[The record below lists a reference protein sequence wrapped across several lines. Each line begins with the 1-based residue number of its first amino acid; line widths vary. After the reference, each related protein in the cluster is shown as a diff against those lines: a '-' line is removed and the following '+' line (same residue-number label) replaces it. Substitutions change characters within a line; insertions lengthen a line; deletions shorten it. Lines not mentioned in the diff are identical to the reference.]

1 LNQEV
6 SFKKRSHACITV
18 TVNTPLK
25 RLFTCMHIKFKWS
38 FTLETVWNK
47 KLYINILIIIVL
59 NSGLRIFFKLK
70 AVDWWW
76 WCQEQLAKKVDD
88 HGPCQAQSPQCG
100 AAYCGKSHHLSTESK
115 ERKQLNSKLLGKIF
129 SSNSSFTAL
138 FYSTSPQNINFDKPF
153 VNIIYKGF
161 TELLGRSASVNL
173 SLTPS
178 QVVLCLLLFS
188 ILLL

>member
-1 LNQEV
+1 
-6 SFKKRSHACITV
+6 
-18 TVNTPLK
+18 
-25 RLFTCMHIKFKWS
+25 M
-38 FTLETVWNK
+38 
-47 KLYINILIIIVL
+47 
-59 NSGLRIFFKLK
+59 
-70 AVDWWW
+70 
-76 WCQEQLAKKVDD
+76 DD

-161 TELLGRSASVNL
+161 TELLAHSASVNL

-178 QVVLCLLLFS
+178 QVVLCLFVVIFRFAIV
-188 ILLL
+188 ILYSYKSLKVPLPGIVLTLC